1 MNIVKYNLKNLV
13 KNKNVFTYKE
23 PFTHY
28 VIDGLFNEEILRS
41 FNNVETL
48 TSVKGHTSHFNNDME
63 VKIGISHID
72 ENSGNVHKVLK
83 YLNSTEFIEFLSE
96 LTEIPDLI
104 GDDNY
109 NGGGVHLIPKG
120 GKLNV
125 HIDFS
130 RALFDETKFR
140 RLNVLLYL
148 NDGWKEE
155 WEGAL
160 ELWDKKPSDGGICVK
175 KIYPIFNRIII
186 FGTSKDSWHGHP
198 TPLNCPENEFRK
210 SLATYYY
217 SSEPGDDL
225 EIHSTIY

>member
-1 MNIVKYNLKNLV
+1 MKIVNYDLQNIVK
-13 KNKNVFTYKE
+13 NKSVFTFNE
-23 PFTHY
+23 PFKHY
-28 VIDGLFNEEILRS
+28 MIDGLFNEVILRS
-41 FNNVETL
+41 FNNPETL
-48 TSVKGHTSHFNNDME
+48 RSVKGRISEFNNDKE
-63 VKIGISHID
+63 IKIGISHID
-72 ENSGNVHKVLK
+72 ENSGNIFKVLQ
-83 YLNSTEFIEFLSE
+83 YLNSSEFINFLSE
-96 LTEIPDLI
+96 LTGIPDLI

-125 HIDFS
+125 HVDFS
-130 RALFDETKFR
+130 RALFDQSKFR

-160 ELWDKKPSDGGICVK
+160 ELWDKKPSDGGVCTK
-175 KIYPIFNRIII
+175 KIYPLFNRLII
-186 FGTSKDSWHGHP
+186 FGTSKNSWHGHP
-198 TPLNCPENEFRK
+198 IPLNCPENEFRK